1 MIEYAN
7 ENDIAGILELD
18 GHIDQKILIRKIS
31 NNEVY
36 VIREETDV
44 IGMLRYS
51 LFWDN
56 TPFMN
61 MICIKQSFQR
71 KGLGS
76 LMVKHWEN
84 DMKKQG
90 HHRVMTST
98 LSNEEAQHFYRK
110 LGYKDIGG
118 FVLPNEPLE
127 MLFVKDISA

>member
-18 GHIDQKILIRKIS
+18 GHIDQKLLKRKIS
-31 NNEVY
+31 HNEVY
-36 VIREETDV
+36 VIREQTEV
-44 IGMLRYS
+44 IGILRYS

>member
-7 ENDIAGILELD
+7 ENDIGGILELD

-31 NNEVY
+31 HNEVY
-36 VIREETDV
+36 VFREETDV

-71 KGLGS
+71 KGLIIDRI
-76 LMVKHWEN
+76 L
-84 DMKKQG
+84 
-90 HHRVMTST
+90 
-98 LSNEEAQHFYRK
+98 
-110 LGYKDIGG
+110 
-118 FVLPNEPLE
+118 
-127 MLFVKDISA
+127 IS